1 MNKKLTLNINKN
13 VIKRA
18 KSYAATRHIS
28 LSKLVENY
36 LKSISDLSS
45 DTQVITPLTQELSKI
60 VKNKVNI
67 DFKKAKEDYLI
78 SKHIK

>member
-1 MNKKLTLNINKN
+1 MNTKLTLNINKS

-36 LKSISDLSS
+36 LKSISELSS
-45 DTQVITPLTQELSKI
+45 DSKVITPLTQELSKI